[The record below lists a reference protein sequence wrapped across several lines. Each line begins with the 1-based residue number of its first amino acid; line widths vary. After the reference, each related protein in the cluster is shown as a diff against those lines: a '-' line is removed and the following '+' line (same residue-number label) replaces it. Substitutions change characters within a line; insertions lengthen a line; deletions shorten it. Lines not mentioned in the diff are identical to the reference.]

1 MSRQTAQR
9 RVSGNAK
16 RNGENRGRLYLVE
29 PRSRASAELDKKT
42 PIKFLRWAAFIRDFD
57 WQQGEHITLVGTTN
71 SGKTTLARELLP
83 LRDYVV
89 VLATKPRD
97 SSLYDPL
104 VKKGY
109 VIESSFDPT
118 AEDGNKVIFRPPLDA
133 PTSEAIEEQSDKF
146 RDALIEIFRA
156 GAWCVYADEVRYLT
170 DNLHLKREFETL
182 WLQGRSLGVSLVVG
196 TQRPV
201 SIPLLA
207 FDSATHLFLWRN
219 TDYRNINRMAE
230 FSGTDEDM
238 VRETIPQ
245 LPQHEVLYIN
255 TRTGNIVRTNVRS

>member
-1 MSRQTAQR
+1 MATAQR
-9 RVSGNAK
+9 K
-16 RNGENRGRLYLVE
+16 REPKPSRKLRLVE
-29 PRSRASAELDKKT
+29 PRSAQSARLDRVT
-42 PIKFLRWAAFIRDFD
+42 QIRFMRWGNFMRNFDFR
-57 WQQGEHITLVGTTN
+57 QGEHVTLVGTTN

-83 LRDYVV
+83 LRDFVV

-97 SSLYDPL
+97 TSLYDPL
-104 VKKGY
+104 VKVGY
-109 VIESSFDPT
+109 EVESEFDPSGDT
-118 AEDGNKVIFRPPLDA
+118 ARKVIFRPPLDA
-133 PTSEAIEEQSDKF
+133 PTDEAIEEQSDAF
-146 RDALIEIFRA
+146 RDALIHIFRS
-156 GAWCVYADEVRYLT
+156 GGWCVYADEVRYLT

-230 FSGTDEDM
+230 FTGIDEDI
-238 VRETIPQ
+238 VREVIPR
-245 LPQHEVLYIN
+245 LPHHEVLYVN
-255 TRTGNIVRTNVRS
+255 TRTGQLTRTNVRS